1 MKRLGFLL
9 LAISAAA
16 PIVLIAQGTGREPQE
31 PTPTFRAGVRAVQI
45 DALVTDQ
52 DGTAVRGLTAE
63 DFEIAER
70 GRPRPITTFEA
81 VDLPIERRLPD
92 LADTDVASNEE
103 DGRIFLIVMDAVS
116 AQTGLHAKR
125 VLRQFLADHFGAGD
139 VASVVFLDRG
149 HATAGQDFTSNR
161 RLLING
167 IDSFNGYSEFE
178 ADEKVQVRSASPLA
192 PPDLRLS
199 TPGTP
204 GSNAA
209 MESQILGTKNRMSRL
224 RDLTEFLIRMPGRRK
239 AMLLVTEAIG
249 FDAKEFINYR
259 GTTMNPAAVEA
270 HAAMAAA
277 TRGNVAIYP
286 IHPGGVENSATLE
299 EAMELRSLGSATG
312 GFSHVNSN
320 NFGDTFARIVRENST
335 YYMLGFN
342 SAQTRDDGRFVPI
355 AVRVKRPGLRVAS
368 REGYVAPFRG
378 GGSLT
383 PNRQTG
389 IAAALASPVPVG
401 GITIRAAAAPFRGR
415 GNTAAIAVM
424 LDTDARALGL
434 LDQNGDLRGNID
446 VRLVATDVRSKV
458 IPQIA
463 HTATIAITAADRAA
477 VEAKG
482 VSLFTKAELPPGRYQ
497 LRVAIGTAQRGG
509 SVITDVDVP
518 DFGKD
523 ALAISGL
530 VLLAGR
536 EPDGILLSRED
547 PLQLLAARAP
557 TTRRVF
563 AADETVGVLAA
574 IYDAADAQ
582 PHTLDVDAVIRSDA
596 GDSTPVA
603 RVSLSSE
610 ELKKSGH
617 SVRFEAP
624 LPLAKL
630 PAGRYIVAIEAR
642 SSAGGAPVSR
652 TVPFQIR

>member
-1 MKRLGFLL
+1 M
-9 LAISAAA
+9 
-16 PIVLIAQGTGREPQE
+16 
-31 PTPTFRAGVRAVQI
+31 
-45 DALVTDQ
+45 
-52 DGTAVRGLTAE
+52 
-63 DFEIAER
+63 
-70 GRPRPITTFEA
+70 
-81 VDLPIERRLPD
+81 
-92 LADTDVASNEE
+92 
-103 DGRIFLIVMDAVS
+103 
-116 AQTGLHAKR
+116 
-125 VLRQFLADHFGAGD
+125 
-139 VASVVFLDRG
+139 
-149 HATAGQDFTSNR
+149 
-161 RLLING
+161 
-167 IDSFNGYSEFE
+167 
-178 ADEKVQVRSASPLA
+178 RSASPLA
-192 PPDLRLS
+192 PPDLRLG

-204 GSNAA
+204 ASNAA

-320 NFGDTFARIVRENST
+320 NFGDTFTRIVRENST

-342 SAQTRDDGRFVPI
+342 SAQTRDDGRFVPV
-355 AVRVKRPGLRVAS
+355 AVRLKRPGLRVAS

-378 GGSLT
+378 GDRVT

-415 GNTAAIAVM
+415 GSTAAIAVM

-434 LDQNGDLRGNID
+434 REQNGDLRGNID

-463 HTATIAITAADRAA
+463 HTAAIAITASDRAA

-523 ALAISGL
+523 ALAVSGL

-536 EPDGILLSRED
+536 EPDGILLSPDD
-547 PLQLLAARAP
+547 PFQLLAVRAP

-563 AADETVGVLAA
+563 GADETVGVMAA
-574 IYDAADAQ
+574 IYDAADGR
-582 PHTLDVDAVIRSDA
+582 PHTLDVEAIIRSES

-603 RVSLSSE
+603 RVSLSSD
-610 ELKKSGH
+610 ELKKSAH
-617 SVRFEAP
+617 SLRFEAP

-630 PAGRYIVAIEAR
+630 PAGRYLVSLEAR

-652 TVPFQIR
+652 TIPFQIR